1 MCMKFQDMMQA
12 FIQGMF
18 IEFLQEAGHRSRLL
32 RAKIHGALTL
42 VQTLLQLHKYPRREL
57 LFSTP
62 TVQVTKLRHS
72 HFKQLAPGSLSWKGT
87 EPAGDLTLMLEFQP

>member
-1 MCMKFQDMMQA
+1 MKFQDMMQD

-18 IEFLQEAGHRSRLL
+18 IEFVQEAGHQSRLL

-62 TVQVTKLRHS
+62 ILQVTKLRHS
-72 HFKQLAPGSLSWKGT
+72 HLKQLAPGSLSWRGT
-87 EPAGDLTLMLEFQP
+87 EAAGDLTLMSEFQP